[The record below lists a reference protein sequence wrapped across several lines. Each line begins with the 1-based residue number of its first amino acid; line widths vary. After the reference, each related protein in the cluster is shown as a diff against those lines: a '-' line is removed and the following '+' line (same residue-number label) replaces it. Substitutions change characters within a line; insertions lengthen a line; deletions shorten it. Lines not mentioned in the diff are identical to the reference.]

1 MAIEKINFN
10 VVDEK
15 GTNLN
20 RYTIVEDGSSKVVK
34 LERNANLTRPRTK
47 LNKSFF
53 DNFANKLN
61 DNFESVQNKIQEVY
75 DTNFQDIDFSV
86 EGLLGQ
92 IKRTREVSVLCDLRY
107 GSTYQ
112 GDAEDVLLAS
122 NVSDKNINRTKIT
135 FSSSDTNFS
144 NASILSYA
152 PSTARLAIRVSS
164 KIETTIKVKITYYIN
179 VIQEVEDTTGGYGD

>member
-15 GTNLN
+15 GINLN
-20 RYTIVEDGSSKVVK
+20 RYTIVEDGTSKVVK
-34 LERNANLTRPRTK
+34 LVRNANLTRQRTK

-92 IKRTREVSVLCDLRY
+92 IERTREVSVLCDLGY

-112 GDAEDVLLAS
+112 GDYSIVLLAP
-122 NVSDKNINRTKIT
+122 NVSDKNIDRTKIT

-144 NASILSYA
+144 SASILSYV
-152 PSTARLAIRVSS
+152 PSTATLTIRVKS

-179 VIQEVEDTTGGYGD
+179 VIQEVEDKTRGEY

>member
-10 VVDEK
+10 VVDEE
-15 GTNLN
+15 GINLN
-20 RYTIVEDGSSKVVK
+20 RYTIVEDGTSKVVK

-92 IKRTREVSVLCDLRY
+92 IERTREVSVLCDLGY
-107 GSTYQ
+107 DSSYQ
-112 GDAEDVLLAS
+112 GDYSIVLLAP
-122 NVSDKNINRTKIT
+122 NVSDKNIDRTKIT
-135 FSSSDTNFS
+135 ISSSDTNFS
-144 NASILSYA
+144 SASILSYV
-152 PSTARLAIRVSS
+152 PSTATLTIRVKS
-164 KIETTIKVKITYYIN
+164 KIETTIQVKITYYIN
-179 VIQEVEDTTGGYGD
+179 VIQEVEDKTRGEY